1 MEFIKPKDFKG
12 KKVDWM
18 ISEHT
23 EAIISVYATYTWY
36 TESEVVDN
44 FLKNLAKDEN
54 FKNWAEKKRNNRRIK
69 RLLDI
74 IEK

>member
-23 EAIISVYATYTWY
+23 EAIISVYATYT
-36 TESEVVDN
+36 
-44 FLKNLAKDEN
+44 
-54 FKNWAEKKRNNRRIK
+54 
-69 RLLDI
+69 
-74 IEK
+74 